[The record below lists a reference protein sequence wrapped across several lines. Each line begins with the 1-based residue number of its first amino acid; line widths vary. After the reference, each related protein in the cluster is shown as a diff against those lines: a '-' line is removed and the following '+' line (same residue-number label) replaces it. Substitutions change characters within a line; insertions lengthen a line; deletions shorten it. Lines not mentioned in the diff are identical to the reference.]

1 MYALHS
7 LIILDDRTTADAPCS
22 LDDRIIEMHPP
33 FQQNVASSLV
43 EGPYYVNGVL
53 PVRILLSSGY
63 RVYI

>member
-1 MYALHS
+1 MHS
-7 LIILDDRTTADAPCS
+7 PILLDDRTLANAICS
-22 LDDRIIEMHPP
+22 LDNRNVEIHPP